1 VKAAQAALE
10 RGNVNLI
17 LPYVS
22 KTAEPELRRAFDRT
36 MRVRAL
42 RGEAKDTAGYWF
54 FETARLHR
62 QGEGAPF
69 TGLKPAGL
77 DPGPAVPRAER
88 AVETGRLEE
97 VGRFLH
103 EVLDDRL
110 HHRFHQ
116 ALERRAFDEDDVDAA
131 RAYVQAM
138 LGFVVYSHSVYTMLT
153 SSPHEHDLAE
163 GARAEHAGHHR

>member
-22 KTAEPELRRAFDRT
+22 KTAEPE
-36 MRVRAL
+36 
-42 RGEAKDTAGYWF
+42 
-54 FETARLHR
+54 
-62 QGEGAPF
+62 
-69 TGLKPAGL
+69 
-77 DPGPAVPRAER
+77 
-88 AVETGRLEE
+88 
-97 VGRFLH
+97 
-103 EVLDDRL
+103 
-110 HHRFHQ
+110 RFHQ